1 KKIGSLEKA
10 SKKELAQVIYDLKAK
25 YRLKDL
31 IEALPISMST
41 YQYWQ
46 AKFELPDE
54 AEEELKSVIKGLNIL
69 RATMAFVG

>member
-1 KKIGSLEKA
+1 
-10 SKKELAQVIYDLKAK
+10 K

-46 AKFELPDE
+46 AKFEHPDE
-54 AEEELKSVIKGLNIL
+54 AEEELKSVIKGLFEYFEGRACLNIL
-69 RATMAFVG
+69 RATMVFVG